1 MTRLGKL
8 QSQNQL
14 DLAGAF
20 RFLGMGSDPGR
31 RNLAFAIE
39 LLRESGVEEVVYDD
53 DLVALAEANGA
64 SAFDALDLATAFA
77 HGVESLY
84 AGPQCSRRTRIDSR

>member
-1 MTRLGKL
+1 MTRLGQL
-8 QSQNQL
+8 RSQRQL

-20 RFLGMGSDPGR
+20 RFLAMGQGPAR

-53 DLVALAEANGA
+53 DLVELAEANGA

-77 HGVESLY
+77 HGVEGLTG
-84 AGPQCSRRTRIDSR
+84 GPKRSRE

>member
-1 MTRLGKL
+1 MTRLGQL
-8 QSQNQL
+8 RSQRQL

-39 LLRESGVEEVVYDD
+39 LLRESGVEDVVYDD
-53 DLVALAEANGA
+53 DLVELAEANGA

-77 HGVESLY
+77 YGVESLT
-84 AGPQCSRRTRIDSR
+84 AGPKRSRQRE